1 MGAPGDTAP
10 IPLSDSMAG
19 WPAAADLRDAAGRW
33 RVWLEDEKRV
43 SPHTLRAYLG
53 DVGRFVGFLADHL
66 GRPPSLN
73 DLSAAAL
80 SDLRAFQSRRAA
92 SGAGAATRAR
102 GLSGVRNFLAHLDR
116 AGVLHNAAIGSLR
129 NPKLPKRLPRPLAV
143 TDALAAVDTIETL
156 SDEEWIGLRDR
167 ALLFLLYG
175 CGLRLGEALGLTRR
189 EAPQGDTLVVTGK
202 GRKQRMVPVLPA
214 VREAVDAYVAACPFP
229 LAAAGP
235 LFLGAR
241 GGPLNPGVAERQM
254 RQLRAVLGLPDSAT
268 PHALRHSF
276 ATHLLAGGG
285 DLRTIQE
292 LLGHAALSTTQ
303 RYTEIDTERLM
314 TVYADAHPRARRSG
328 G

>member
-1 MGAPGDTAP
+1 MPSDP
-10 IPLSDSMAG
+10 DSMAG

-53 DVGRFVGFLADHL
+53 DVARFVGFLAEHL

-73 DLSAAAL
+73 DLAAAAL
-80 SDLRAFQSRRAA
+80 SDLRAYQSRRATG
-92 SGAGAATRAR
+92 GAGAATRAR
-102 GLSGVRNFLAHLDR
+102 GLSGLRNFLTHLDR

-143 TDALAAVDTIETL
+143 PDALAAVDTVETL
-156 SDEEWIGLRDR
+156 SDEGWIGLRDR

-189 EAPQGDTLVVTGK
+189 EAPKDDTLVVTGK

-214 VREAVDAYVAACPFP
+214 VREAVDAYIAACPHP
-229 LAAAGP
+229 LAADGP

-254 RQLRAVLGLPDSAT
+254 RRLRAVLGLPDSAT

-303 RYTEIDTERLM
+303 RYTDVDTDRLM
-314 TVYADAHPRARRSG
+314 AVYADAHPRARRG
-328 G
+328 RD

>member
-1 MGAPGDTAP
+1 MTATPDMAPPSAEAM
-10 IPLSDSMAG
+10 SG

-33 RVWLEDEKRV
+33 RAWLEDEKRV

-53 DVGRFVGFLADHL
+53 DVGRFVGFLSDHL
-66 GRPPSLN
+66 GRPPGLN

-80 SDLRAFQSRRAA
+80 AHLRAFQSRRAA
-92 SGAGAATRAR
+92 GGAGAATRAR
-102 GLSGVRNFLAHLDR
+102 GLSGVRNFLTHLDR
-116 AGVLHNAAIGSLR
+116 IGVLHNAAIGSLR

-143 TDALAAVDTIETL
+143 ADALAAVDTVATL
-156 SDEEWIGLRDR
+156 SDEEWIGQRDR

-189 EAPQGDTLVVTGK
+189 EAPAGDTLVVTGK

-214 VREAVDAYVAACPFP
+214 VREAVDAYIAACPYP
-229 LAAAGP
+229 LPANGP

-241 GGPLNPGVAERQM
+241 GGPLNPAVAERQM
-254 RQLRAVLGLPDSAT
+254 RQLRVVLGLPDTAT

-303 RYTEIDTERLM
+303 RYTGVDAERLM
-314 TVYADAHPRARRSG
+314 TVYADAHPRARRTG

>member
-1 MGAPGDTAP
+1 MTSESDTA
-10 IPLSDSMAG
+10 MAG

-43 SPHTLRAYLG
+43 SPHTLRAYLS
-53 DVGRFVGFLADHL
+53 DVGRFVGFLAEHL

-73 DLSAAAL
+73 DLAAAAL
-80 SDLRAFQSRRAA
+80 ADLRAYQSRRAA
-92 SGAGAATRAR
+92 DGAGAATRAR
-102 GLSGVRNFLAHLDR
+102 GLSGVRNFLTHLDR

-143 TDALAAVDTIETL
+143 SDALNAVDTVEGL
-156 SDEEWIGLRDR
+156 SDEAWIGLRDR

-175 CGLRLGEALGLTRR
+175 CGLRLGEALGLIRR
-189 EAPQGDTLVVTGK
+189 EAPKGDTLVVTGK

-214 VREAVDAYVAACPFP
+214 VREAVEAYIAACPYP
-229 LAAAGP
+229 LAADGP

-276 ATHLLAGGG
+276 ATHLLVGGG

-303 RYTEIDTERLM
+303 RYTDIDTDRLM
-314 TVYADAHPRARRSG
+314 AVYADAHPRARRSRG
-328 G
+328 

>member
-1 MGAPGDTAP
+1 MPPDP
-10 IPLSDSMAG
+10 DSMAG
-19 WPAAADLRDAAGRW
+19 WPAAADLRDVAGRW

-53 DVGRFVGFLADHL
+53 DVGRFVGFLAEHL

-80 SDLRAFQSRRAA
+80 PDLRAFQSRRAA
-92 SGAGAATRAR
+92 GGAGAATRAR

-116 AGVLHNAAIGSLR
+116 TGVLHNAAIGSLR

-156 SDEEWIGLRDR
+156 ATEEWIGLRDR
-167 ALLFLLYG
+167 ALLLLLYG

-189 EAPQGDTLVVTGK
+189 EAPKGDTLVVTGK

-229 LAAAGP
+229 LAATGP

-241 GGPLNPGVAERQM
+241 GGPLNPAVAERQM

-303 RYTEIDTERLM
+303 RYTEVDTERLM

>member
-1 MGAPGDTAP
+1 
-10 IPLSDSMAG
+10 MAG

-33 RVWLEDEKRV
+33 KLWLKEEKRV

-53 DVGRFVGFLADHL
+53 DVGRFVHFLAEHL

-92 SGAGAATRAR
+92 GGAGAATRAR

-156 SDEEWIGLRDR
+156 ATEEWIGLRDR

-189 EAPQGDTLVVTGK
+189 EAEGSSGRNAPGGDTLVVTGK

-214 VREAVDAYVAACPFP
+214 VREAVDAYIAACPFP

-241 GGPLNPGVAERQM
+241 GGALNPGVAERQM

-303 RYTEIDTERLM
+303 RYTDIDTERLM
-314 TVYADAHPRARRSG
+314 TVYADAHPRARRSTG
-328 G
+328 

>member
-1 MGAPGDTAP
+1 VGGPADAAATPSP
-10 IPLSDSMAG
+10 DSMAG
-19 WPAAADLRDAAGRW
+19 WTAAADLRDAAGRW

-53 DVGRFVGFLADHL
+53 DVGRFVGFLAEHL

-73 DLSAAAL
+73 DLSVATL

-92 SGAGAATRAR
+92 GGAGAATRAR

-143 TDALAAVDTIETL
+143 TDALAAVDTVETL
-156 SDEEWIGLRDR
+156 ATEEWIGLRDR

-175 CGLRLGEALGLTRR
+175 CGLRLGEALGLSRH
-189 EAPQGDTLVVTGK
+189 EAPKGDTLVVTGK

-214 VREAVDAYVAACPFP
+214 VRDAVDAYIAACPFP
-229 LAAAGP
+229 LAATGP

-241 GGPLNPGVAERQM
+241 GGPLNPAVAERQM